1 MCPYYNVLP
10 GAVYCCFNKNYNVY
24 NIFNMTLHA
33 GLANPTSLQSFM
45 VWYCSVCELRVSNS
59 KKKKKKEKKM
69 KNFGAYR
76 RIGIFYLT
84 PFPCT
89 NLHVFLVSGVI

>member
-1 MCPYYNVLP
+1 MFQLCVLKCPYYNVCA
-10 GAVYCCFNKNYNVY
+10 GAVYCCFNKNYNIY

-45 VWYCSVCELRVSNS
+45 VWYCSVCEEGEEEGEEEED
-59 KKKKKKEKKM
+59 EK
-69 KNFGAYR
+69 FGTYG

-84 PFPCT
+84 TDPKM
-89 NLHVFLVSGVI
+89 